1 MKIVTWNC
9 NGGLRNKLIFL
20 KKINADIFI
29 IQECEDPA
37 SSSNTYFEWA
47 GNYLWI
53 GDSKNKGIGIFPKKG
68 NAVYQLNHKGTF
80 QIEGI
85 KNKSIATTWTTDSL
99 KLFLPF
105 TINNYINVLSVWTK
119 GSESEVFSYIGQ
131 LWKYLQIHKNDL
143 SQKKQIII
151 GDFNSN
157 SRWDKKDRWW
167 NHSDVVSELKEIK
180 INSLYHHI
188 HKEDQGSESMATFY
202 LYRKE
207 NKPYHIDYAFVS
219 EDLLNSKLNIGDRD
233 LWLKLSDHMPITIE
247 LTI

>member
-9 NGGLRNKLIFL
+9 NGGLRNKLEFL
-20 KKINADIFI
+20 DKINADIFI
-29 IQECEDPA
+29 IQECENPA
-37 SSSNTYFEWA
+37 SSSNAYFEWA

-53 GDSKNKGIGIFPKKG
+53 GDSKNKGIGIFPKNK
-68 NAVYQLNHKGTF
+68 NSVEKLNHNGIFKIGC
-80 QIEGI
+80 I
-85 KNKSIATTWTTDSL
+85 KNQSTTTQWTTDSL

-105 TINNYINVLSVWTK
+105 TINNHINVLSVWTK

-143 SQKKQIII
+143 FQNRQIII

-157 SRWDKKDRWW
+157 SIWDKKDRWW
-167 NHSDVVSELKEIK
+167 NHSDVVSELKELK
-180 INSLYHHI
+180 ITSLYHHI
-188 HKEDQGSESMATFY
+188 YKEDQGSESMATFY

-219 EDLLNSKLNIGDRD
+219 EDLLNSKLHIGDKN
-233 LWLKLSDHMPITIE
+233 LWLKFSDHMPITIE
-247 LTI
+247 LAI